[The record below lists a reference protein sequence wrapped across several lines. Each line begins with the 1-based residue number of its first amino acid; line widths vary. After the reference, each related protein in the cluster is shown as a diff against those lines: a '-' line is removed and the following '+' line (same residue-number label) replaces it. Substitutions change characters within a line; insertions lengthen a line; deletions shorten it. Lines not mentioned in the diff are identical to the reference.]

1 MATSKPQTKTGDAPA
16 NPIKPVTEAPFDD
29 GGLAKFTWNVRGGNE
44 SLTIRCDTEE
54 ELKVLRD
61 RWKTVISPPR
71 RKLPYMHGGDECMV
85 ENCGGVMVTRT
96 GTNRRTQQPY
106 QFLRCS
112 NAPKCG
118 FTAYIENEENTPEDA
133 PISPV
138 AATAMKNGGGNGLA
152 ATAPASNAA

>member
-16 NPIKPVTEAPFDD
+16 NPLKPVTEPPLDD
-29 GGLAKFTWNVRGGNE
+29 NGLAKFTWNVRGSNE

-71 RKLPYMHGGDECMV
+71 RKLPYMHGGDECLV
-85 ENCGGVMVTRT
+85 ENCGGVMQTRT

-118 FTAYIENEENTPEDA
+118 FTAYIEAEENTPDDA
-133 PISPV
+133 GISPV
-138 AATAMKNGGGNGLA
+138 AARNGGNGVAGTTAQTSA
-152 ATAPASNAA
+152 AA